1 MAQILIVDDDRVMLK
16 YLSDALKKAGHEIQT
31 AENGLDALE
40 HVKAYNVDL
49 LLTDI
54 VMPGMDG
61 IALSKKASVI
71 SPDLKILGLY
81 SQTFS
86 SILKLKAKE
95 ILGSSDSLG
104 KTPCCNQAGNNTTL
118 PSFGGYLAV
127 TPLSAVYLSY

>member
-40 HVKAYNVDL
+40 HIKAYNVDL

-61 IALSKKASVI
+61 IALSKKASVL
-71 SPDLKILGLY
+71 SPDLKILFMTG
-81 SQTFS
+81 FAVEEFNKE
-86 SILKLKAKE
+86 KLEDIIPKVVSKPFHLKE
-95 ILGSSDSLG
+95 IVAQVENMF
-104 KTPCCNQAGNNTTL
+104 NQ
-118 PSFGGYLAV
+118 
-127 TPLSAVYLSY
+127 